1 MKAFKINPES
11 KFHQEMS
18 EVFNVKERW
27 NDAVKDIG
35 VLLGIPDFDQ
45 AAVTTHK
52 LYITSLEVDKIE
64 NGSKLFKSEK
74 GFYTPKMSTK
84 KGKEWAAGFK
94 EIVKKHRLDVP
105 DFGTL
110 MFIYGMNNR
119 SYEKP
124 YRNMKAFQI
133 DGVNYVS
140 WEGYGEPKVSGMDE
154 ISSREYYDALV
165 RFEEQDKEKVPA
177 NE

>member
-35 VLLGIPDFDQ
+35 DLLGIADFDQ
-45 AAVTTHK
+45 AAVATHK
-52 LYITSLEVDKIE
+52 LYITYTELEKIE
-64 NGSKLFKSEK
+64 NGPKLFKAEN
-74 GFYTPKMSTK
+74 GFYTPKMNTK

-94 EIVKKHRLDVP
+94 EIVKRHRLDVP

-124 YRNMKAFQI
+124 YREMKAFQI
-133 DGVNYVS
+133 DGVTYIS
-140 WEGYGEPKVSGMDE
+140 WVGDGEPKASGMEE

-165 RFEEQDKEKVPA
+165 RFEEQGKAKDGAAK
-177 NE
+177 